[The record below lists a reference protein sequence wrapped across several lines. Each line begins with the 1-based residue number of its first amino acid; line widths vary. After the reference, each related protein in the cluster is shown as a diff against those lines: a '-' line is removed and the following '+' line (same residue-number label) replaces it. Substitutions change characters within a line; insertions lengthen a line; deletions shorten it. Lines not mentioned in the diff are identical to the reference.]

1 MLSFLRYIWSFV
13 LGVKLEEYE
22 SSVSG
27 PLELWLVNGRKVL
40 NSAHANYSYDSLHR
54 VFRKTF
60 RALDLESSPPREVL
74 VLGFGAGS
82 VASILHKEYA
92 FGCRITGVDL
102 DPLLFRIAAEHFGMQ
117 PSAGLQLHT
126 ADALLFMQQEKQLYD
141 LLLVDIFVD
150 ALVPSPVTTASFIQ
164 NCLDALLPGGRF
176 IMNFIVSDTDSKQKF
191 ENVYTFLRTQKG
203 ELQVLHPLP
212 GNAVLCFRKT
222 A

>member
-1 MLSFLRYIWSFV
+1 M
-13 LGVKLEEYE
+13 LGVKLEEYQ

-60 RALDLESSPPREVL
+60 RALDLASAPPRKVL

-92 FGCRITGVDL
+92 FDCHITGVDL

-117 PSAGLQLHT
+117 PSSFLQLHT

-141 LLLVDIFVD
+141 LLVLDIFVD
-150 ALVPSPVTTASFIQ
+150 AAVPVSVTTAPFLQ
-164 NCLDALLPGGRF
+164 NCLDTLLPGGRF
-176 IMNFIVSDTDSKQKF
+176 LMNFIVSDTDSKQKF
-191 ENVYTFLRTQKG
+191 ENVYSFLQAQKG
-203 ELQVLHPLP
+203 QLRVLHPLP
-212 GNAVLCFRKT
+212 GNAVLCFRKYET